1 MSACCGAKIDA
12 GQEVKLI
19 QTVPR
24 ALAMSCAGPQPPEKR
39 KGGEAMRP
47 RLSLSSVRVRL
58 ALWNV
63 GVLAFV
69 LVGLGMIFC
78 VAMRANI
85 KRGNQP
91 PAQ

>member
-1 MSACCGAKIDA
+1 
-12 GQEVKLI
+12 
-19 QTVPR
+19 
-24 ALAMSCAGPQPPEKR
+24 
-39 KGGEAMRP
+39 MRT

-78 VAMRANI
+78 AAMRANI
-85 KRGNQP
+85 NAAINRRLSER
-91 PAQ
+91 AHHAERIF